1 MMVLL
6 PILKEKVKTEKDIE
20 LFEVIIR
27 NVYFM
32 KDLVNKT
39 IDLAKLN
46 TDKIEFNMEP
56 LTLADEIE
64 VVLKNNQV
72 LFEENNI
79 EVSSSV
85 KPDFKIFGDKL
96 RIQEVFNNLL
106 TNAIKYTPEKGGDI
120 HISAEET
127 TIGEITVAVSDSGI
141 GMTKEQLQ
149 HMFDEFYKADESRH
163 NLDSSGLGLSITK
176 KIIEKH
182 GGKIWAES
190 EGPGN
195 GSTFYFTI
203 KTPATQKKMSEI
215 STI

>member
-1 MMVLL
+1 
-6 PILKEKVKTEKDIE
+6 
-20 LFEVIIR
+20 
-27 NVYFM
+27 M

-46 TDKIEFNMEP
+46 TDKIEFSMEK
-56 LTLADEIE
+56 LHLANEIIE
-64 VVLKNNQV
+64 VLTNNQV
-72 LFEENNI
+72 LFEENNV

-85 KPDFKIFGDKL
+85 DSSIEIIGDKI

-106 TNAIKYTPEKGGDI
+106 TNAIKYTPEEGGVI
-120 HISAEET
+120 HISTEKTDEEEV
-127 TIGEITVAVSDSGI
+127 TIAVSDSGI
-141 GMTKEQLQ
+141 GMTEEQLV

-190 EGPGN
+190 EGPGK
-195 GSTFYFTI
+195 GSTFYFTLPTA
-203 KTPATQKKMSEI
+203 KSKKPVHELSSSSE
-215 STI
+215 TE